1 MEYRSLGRTGW
12 KVSTIGFGA
21 WGIGGGEWGPVKD
34 EESMAA
40 LHKAIDM
47 GVNLI
52 DTADVY
58 GDGHSERLIARVLG
72 ERSETIYV
80 ATKIGRG
87 TPPHPGDR
95 YSRKNLTAFVE
106 RCLKNLNMET
116 LDLVQLHTPPSEV
129 FDRPEVFDILDELC
143 QSGKIRFY
151 GASVEKISEAL
162 KVIEYPNLQVVQIIF
177 NMFRHKPAEAF
188 FPRTKEK
195 QVGILARV
203 PLASGLLTGKMSPET
218 TFDPEDH
225 RTLIYGGETFSGV
238 KFELGLKAVEA
249 LKEVLPEG
257 MTLAQMALRW
267 ILMHDVVTC
276 AIPGAKRPSQV
287 VENTVAADLPPLDE
301 ATMGAVRSIYD
312 EYIRDC
318 VHHLY

>member
-12 KVSTIGFGA
+12 KVSAIGFGA

-34 EESMAA
+34 EESIAA

-47 GVNLI
+47 GVTLI

-95 YSRKNLTAFVE
+95 YSRENLTAFVE
-106 RCLKNLNMET
+106 RCLKNLDMET

-129 FDRPEVFDILDELC
+129 FDRPEVFGILDELRR
-143 QSGKIRFY
+143 SGKIRFY
-151 GASVEKISEAL
+151 GASVEKVSEAL

-177 NMFRHKPAEAF
+177 NMFRHRPAEEF
-188 FPRTKEK
+188 FPRAEEK

-218 TFDPEDH
+218 TFHPQDH

-238 KFELGLKAVEA
+238 KLELGLKAVEA

-257 MTLAQMALRW
+257 MTLTQMALRW
-267 ILMHDVVTC
+267 ILMHDAVTC

-301 ATMGAVRSIYD
+301 ATMGAVQGIYD